1 MMTITIIIV
10 TMIPLIITI
19 IMTIIIKNKEIN
31 SNIDKL
37 KKNIKII

>member
-1 MMTITIIIV
+1 MTIIIIIV
-10 TMIPLIITI
+10 TMIQLIITI

-37 KKNIKII
+37 KKNIKIN

>member
-1 MMTITIIIV
+1 MTIIIIIV

-37 KKNIKII
+37 KKNIKIN